1 MRRFFPRLVWT
12 SRIKSFSSQN
22 YERMAESELGDA
34 HKQFL
39 FYRSLNDSGQHMRV
53 ISRFESSPAI
63 KDEACAREYVRALHS
78 TGQLE
83 RASFIRLPSVLSINA
98 PGVRNSS
105 TSYQS
110 PPDSPLLGTQQN
122 PVKITYSRR
131 IMKGDFRQYYSL
143 LFWLLFLPGV
153 YILSKNY
160 WKPAPKEDP
169 KFKEVESSTV
179 RFADVKGCNEA
190 KEEVQE
196 VVAFLKDSARFT
208 KLGGK
213 LPKGILLTGPPGTGK
228 TLLAKAIAGEAG
240 VPFLYCAGS
249 EFEEILV
256 GIGAR
261 RMRDLF
267 QAARAKAPCIVFI
280 DEIDAIGGKRQERSA
295 SATLNQLLVEVDG
308 FAASEGIVLIGA
320 TNFAESLD
328 KALLRPGRFDRQVR
342 VGLPDVRGRKE
353 ILELYVKDLK
363 LAPDVDIS
371 ALARGTP
378 GCSGADIFNLINSG
392 YDRWVHFR
400 KYGLILYRL

>member
-1 MRRFFPRLVWT
+1 MHF
-12 SRIKSFSSQN
+12 Q
-22 YERMAESELGDA
+22 
-34 HKQFL
+34 
-39 FYRSLNDSGQHMRV
+39 
-53 ISRFESSPAI
+53 
-63 KDEACAREYVRALHS
+63 
-78 TGQLE
+78 
-83 RASFIRLPSVLSINA
+83 
-98 PGVRNSS
+98 
-105 TSYQS
+105 
-110 PPDSPLLGTQQN
+110 
-122 PVKITYSRR
+122 
-131 IMKGDFRQYYSL
+131 
-143 LFWLLFLPGV
+143 
-153 YILSKNY
+153 
-160 WKPAPKEDP
+160 
-169 KFKEVESSTV
+169 
-179 RFADVKGCNEA
+179 
-190 KEEVQE
+190 VQE

-328 KALLRPGRFDRQVR
+328 KALLRPGRFDRQVT
-342 VGLPDVRGRKE
+342 
-353 ILELYVKDLK
+353 
-363 LAPDVDIS
+363 AFS
-371 ALARGTP
+371 A
-378 GCSGADIFNLINSG
+378 
-392 YDRWVHFR
+392 
-400 KYGLILYRL
+400 K